1 MSQDN
6 GGRRLISDYL
16 YQYQEHME
24 ELFWDGSR
32 LKKKQLKKLE
42 EIQNVTRLNKSLK
55 RKGKIKVQRK
65 KGKKSPKRKRE
76 IKIQRKKGNKSPKRK
91 GK

>member
-32 LKKKQLKKLE
+32 LKKMKKQILNGRPGMWLGDVGGLE
-42 EIQNVTRLNKSLK
+42 GLLIGS
-55 RKGKIKVQRK
+55 KV
-65 KGKKSPKRKRE
+65 
-76 IKIQRKKGNKSPKRK
+76 I
-91 GK
+91 